1 MLLLWV
7 QLPRNLLLKLPD
19 STDTATNTGV
29 PMMAVTSPVKSTPS
43 SHPVNTWMHLAR
55 VTTLH
60 SARCRCR
67 QPAQLGNCLGKM
79 PSNWNRST
87 VGIHSDCQCRNLDAP
102 MHTGCRAPH
111 PVKLLCCPSQQAC
124 NGQMRHAPS
133 QPRLSRGVHHTGE
146 AKRITLATEKSSS
159 TPGPLCSMMLV
170 GVTSRYAPMTLAQ
183 AWMAAAMSCITS
195 HSQQLWGIALLPNRR
210 PKGWNTSA

>member
-43 SHPVNTWMHLAR
+43 SHPVNT
-55 VTTLH
+55 
-60 SARCRCR
+60 
-67 QPAQLGNCLGKM
+67 
-79 PSNWNRST
+79 
-87 VGIHSDCQCRNLDAP
+87 
-102 MHTGCRAPH
+102 
-111 PVKLLCCPSQQAC
+111 
-124 NGQMRHAPS
+124 
-133 QPRLSRGVHHTGE
+133 
-146 AKRITLATEKSSS
+146 LATEKSSS
-159 TPGPLCSMMLV
+159 TPRPLCSMMLV

-183 AWMAAAMSCITS
+183 AWMAAAMSCLTS